1 MKIYFDAKYI
11 SIAATILVA
20 IILYLT
26 TGLLFDGFMTL
37 EVFINFLTDNA
48 FLGIIAIGMT
58 LVILSGNGGIDLS
71 VGSVVAFAGVL
82 TATLV
87 ERNHF
92 HPLAA
97 ILIVLVCGALLGLG
111 HGFLIQKFKIPPFIA
126 TLAGMFL
133 ARGMA
138 QIISLESIPIY
149 HPFFQSFVSVGIPLG
164 NELTLPAIAV
174 IFLVVLMMGIYLAH
188 LTTFGRTVY
197 ALGGN
202 QTSAMLM
209 GLPVKRTVIMV
220 YTLNGILSALGGIV
234 YTMYTSAGYSLAG
247 VGLELDAIA
256 SVVIGGT
263 LITGGV
269 GYLAGTFVGVLIL
282 GIIQT
287 FVTFEGTLSSWWT
300 RIFIGTLLL
309 LFILFQK
316 FISQTSI
323 LTNKSKEEMN
333 TTKIQKDYATTGR
346 KN

>member
-1 MKIYFDAKYI
+1 MKVYFDAKYI
-11 SIAATILVA
+11 PITATILVA
-20 IILYLT
+20 TILYLT
-26 TGLLFDGFMTL
+26 TGFLFEGFMTL
-37 EVFINFLTDNA
+37 EVFVNLLTDNA

-58 LVILSGNGGIDLS
+58 FVILSGSGGIDLS
-71 VGSVVAFAGVL
+71 VGSVVALAGVL
-82 TATLV
+82 AATLV
-87 ERNHF
+87 EQNQF
-92 HPLAA
+92 HPLLA
-97 ILIVLVCGALLGLG
+97 ILVVLACGALLGLG
-111 HGFLIQKFKIPPFIA
+111 HGILIQKFKMPPFIA

-138 QIISLESIPIY
+138 QIISLESLPIY
-149 HPFFQSFVSVGIPLG
+149 HPFFQSFVSIGIPIG

-174 IFLVVLMMGIYLAH
+174 IFLIVLMFGIYLAH
-188 LTTFGRTVY
+188 LTKFGRTVY

-202 QTSAMLM
+202 QTSALLM
-209 GLPVKRTVIMV
+209 GLPVKRTVIKV

-256 SVVIGGT
+256 AVVIGGT

-309 LFILFQK
+309 LFILFQR
-316 FISQTSI
+316 FISQTSA
-323 LTNKSKEEMN
+323 LTSKL
-333 TTKIQKDYATTGR
+333 KIGEKIS
-346 KN
+346 KI